1 MQKIFEIGSLIRDKH
16 DLYWKKGV
24 NGFLKRFIC
33 VLGKI

>member
-16 DLYWKKGV
+16 DLSCKKSV
-24 NGFLKRFIC
+24 DGFLKRFIC